1 MEAKTLI
8 PDFWSQPD
16 SGKILQSIKDKKAT
30 VEEYGGLCTKLED
43 TLLLCDMG
51 IEENDESVVD
61 EVLKDV
67 KEISD
72 TADRM
77 RLETLL
83 TGEYDRNNAI
93 LSFHPRRAERRH
105 RTGADA
111 LPYVHKMGREPRL
124 QREAARLA

>member
-1 MEAKTLI
+1 MIIQLDEAKRTLNAAKEPIADLRNALRIDDLERQIQELEAKTLI

-61 EVLKDV
+61 EC
-67 KEISD
+67 
-72 TADRM
+72 
-77 RLETLL
+77 
-83 TGEYDRNNAI
+83 
-93 LSFHPRRAERRH
+93 
-105 RTGADA
+105 
-111 LPYVHKMGREPRL
+111 
-124 QREAARLA
+124 